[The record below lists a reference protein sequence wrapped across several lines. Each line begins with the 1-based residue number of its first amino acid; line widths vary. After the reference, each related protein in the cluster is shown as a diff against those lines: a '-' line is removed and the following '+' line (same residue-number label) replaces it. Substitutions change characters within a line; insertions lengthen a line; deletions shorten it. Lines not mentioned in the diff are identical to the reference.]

1 MNGLELII
9 IKGVT
14 MNPVTQEELM
24 ILIAEQAI
32 IIRRQTQA
40 LEMAYKKIQ
49 ELTLEEEKKQNA
61 R

>member
-1 MNGLELII
+1 
-9 IKGVT
+9 

-49 ELTLEEEKKQNA
+49 ELTPKEEKEK
-61 R
+61 